1 MENRTPTK
9 SGAGGQLQRPAYQFP
24 ATLAQQAFWFLEHVE
39 DPGSMW
45 NIAVRFRLKGRLD
58 GARLEKAVQLVAHRH
73 EALRTAFKVVD
84 DDLAQIVHEEVF
96 IPMTVTD
103 LSGVE
108 AGERDSREEA
118 ITLKEG
124 KERFDL
130 GRGPLLR
137 THLLRFSAEHHMLLV
152 TVHHIVADG
161 WSIGV
166 ISDDIVAYYDA
177 LGQSPQP
184 GLPDLPLQFGDYAV
198 AEQQRQ
204 RDASLRND
212 RRWWREKLDQLNP
225 CEIPPDF
232 VPPANRSHAGHILSQ
247 LLPKKWTD
255 VMEQVAH
262 RHGAT
267 LFMFSMACLK
277 LLIHSYTGNTDL
289 YVGTLLA
296 GRDQIELEP
305 LVGVFVN
312 TVVVRS
318 RLDPAATF
326 SQFLNVES
334 AEVMEAVGR
343 QHVPFSQVM
352 AGIRT
357 RHSSSRSHFYNVN
370 FIFQRDFVSP
380 REFDG
385 IQLTPE
391 PSRSPGA
398 IYDLNFF
405 MVRRSDGWRLSCE
418 YDCELYRPESIR
430 RMLDTLQE
438 IFVQASMRPH
448 EVIANL
454 LPSGIASIPAR
465 Q

>member
-1 MENRTPTK
+1 
-9 SGAGGQLQRPAYQFP
+9 
-24 ATLAQQAFWFLEHVE
+24 
-39 DPGSMW
+39 MW
-45 NIAVRFRLKGRLD
+45 NIAVRFRLEGRLD
-58 GARLEKAVQLVAHRH
+58 GARLEQAVQLVARRH
-73 EALRTAFKVVD
+73 EALRTAFEVID
-84 DDLAQIVHEEVF
+84 DDLAQIVHEDVF

-108 AGERDSREEA
+108 APQRDSLEEA

-124 KERFDL
+124 KKRFDL

-137 THLLRFSAEHHMLLV
+137 THLLRFSAEHHMLLL
-152 TVHHIVADG
+152 TVHHIVTDG

-166 ISDDIVAYYDA
+166 LSGDLAAFYEA
-177 LGQSPQP
+177 LKESPSP
-184 GLPDLPLQFGDYAV
+184 SLPDLPLQFGDYAV
-198 AEQQRQ
+198 AEQHRQ
-204 RDASLRND
+204 HDASLRSD
-212 RRWWREKLDQLNP
+212 RRWWREKLDQLGS
-225 CEIPPDF
+225 CAIPPDF
-232 VPPANRSHAGHILSQ
+232 VPPAHRSHAGHILSQ
-247 LLPKKWTD
+247 VLPVAWTEI
-255 VMEQVAH
+255 MEQVAH

-277 LLIHSYTGNTDL
+277 LLIHSYTGDTDL

-326 SQFLNVES
+326 AQFLKAEA
-334 AEVMEAVGR
+334 AEVMEAIAR

-352 AGIRT
+352 AGLRT
-357 RHSSSRSHFYNVN
+357 RQHSSRSHFYSVN
-370 FIFQRDFVSP
+370 FIFQRDFVTP

-418 YDCELYRPESIR
+418 YDCELYRPESIQ

-438 IFVQASMRPH
+438 IFMKASARPD
-448 EVIANL
+448 EVIAKL
-454 LPSGIASIPAR
+454 LPGGVAAMRASG
-465 Q
+465 